1 MNFDLKWVAHN
12 PDIPT
17 HGERPGH
24 DCFEPALKQL
34 TALEVYRDVVTET
47 EERALN
53 DLEAVKAETLE
64 GFRDDIRRSVR
75 MDLLPASR
83 WLYNVRDRMT
93 PHGADKYGAV
103 LVQAMYALLTLA
115 TIINADLTPEQFAA
129 AMLTDGRG
137 AMTDFVDIMGS
148 VDTAWGWNYD
158 TD

>member
-1 MNFDLKWVAHN
+1 MNFDPKWVAQN

-17 HGERPGH
+17 HGERPDH

-47 EERALN
+47 EERAKAETPNADLERALN

-93 PHGADKYGAV
+93 PHGADKYG
-103 LVQAMYALLTLA
+103 
-115 TIINADLTPEQFAA
+115 
-129 AMLTDGRG
+129 G
-137 AMTDFVDIMGS
+137 
-148 VDTAWGWNYD
+148 
-158 TD
+158 